1 MTNTNGLEDFK
12 INVKFK
18 LSALWIA
25 TMFCYI
31 YGDFFTLFVPG
42 RIERLNAGN
51 SGTGTTTPTTILM
64 YAILLSLPA
73 LMVFLSIAL
82 RPKINRIANIVLGM
96 FFTAIMILVV
106 ATSLDEWM
114 MFYTYMGVVEIVLTT
129 AIAWTAWNWPK
140 QKFNLN

>member
-1 MTNTNGLEDFK
+1 MTNTNNFEDFK

-18 LSALWIA
+18 LSALWVA

-42 RIERLNAGN
+42 RIERLNTGN
-51 SGTGTTTPTTILM
+51 SGTGTTTPVTILM

-73 LMVFLSIAL
+73 LMTFLSLVL
-82 RPKINRIANIVLGM
+82 RPKINRIANIAMGI
-96 FFTAIMILVV
+96 FFTAIMVLVV
-106 ATSLDEWM
+106 STSIGEWM
-114 MFYTYMGVVEIVLTT
+114 LFYSYLGIVEIVLTS
-129 AIAWTAWNWPK
+129 IIIWTAWSWPK